1 MDAAPCRVDVG
12 ISKIRVT
19 TCRTESQSEGGSSM
33 TNRAGMTAVS
43 AMRTPGAIGDAADYN
58 FHRPGAKGPVEFA
71 LGACRAAVQLER
83 GRSGLRA
90 TTFCTSWNVALG
102 PARASDTGAR
112 GADLAKPVHRPIQGG
127 GHGVSRS
134 PSLSPLF
141 R

>member
-1 MDAAPCRVDVG
+1 MSLVKSFPSWPIAVVDALAAKRGETPNGCGSCIHAAWMSPVD
-12 ISKIRVT
+12 
-19 TCRTESQSEGGSSM
+19 SS
-33 TNRAGMTAVS
+33 
-43 AMRTPGAIGDAADYN
+43 
-58 FHRPGAKGPVEFA
+58 PGAKGPVEFA

-102 PARASDTGAR
+102 PARAGDTGAR
-112 GADLAKPVHRPIQGG
+112 GADLAKPVHRPIQGD
-127 GHGVSRS
+127 GHGVSCS